1 LLNLLEASDQ
11 QGKLGKFLPVLKKA
25 IKDEFYMCPPGHR
38 GMPIIPSTVR
48 GFNQMIKEL
57 GLQPTSQPNQA

>member
-1 LLNLLEASDQ
+1 MTEAAVQTARVIQARTFHLWKTIESYKTDIWLLSML
-11 QGKLGKFLPVLKKA
+11 
-25 IKDEFYMCPPGHR
+25 
-38 GMPIIPSTVR
+38 IIPSTVR